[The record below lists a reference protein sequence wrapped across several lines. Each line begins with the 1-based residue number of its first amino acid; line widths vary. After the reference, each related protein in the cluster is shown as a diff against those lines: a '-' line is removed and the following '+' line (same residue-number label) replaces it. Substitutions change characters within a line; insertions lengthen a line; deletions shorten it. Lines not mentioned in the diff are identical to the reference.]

1 MREPKKESNVQNK
14 KTKYP
19 SNGGTACIWARPEM
33 LAIIDELM
41 QREYAPL
48 EYQRLS
54 TQGTLGETNLALVGA
69 G

>member
-33 LAIIDELM
+33 LAIIDELIKH
-41 QREYAPL
+41 Q
-48 EYQRLS
+48 QRL
-54 TQGTLGETNLALVGA
+54 QQIGGTHERPVDAKERKDTV
-69 G
+69 